1 MENLIEVVNPGAIQ
15 ELSAQLI
22 KNSCSCLECKDF
34 ISGQRLT
41 SIVQL
46 DPELTIVEVNESD
59 SSVHFIL
66 SDGHNVTLESEI
78 VEDMLLELVPLNWR
92 SESAKTMWNEENAP
106 LGIFAFDQIST
117 QDANLFEMLDQL
129 ISFGFAIVEK
139 VPNRDRAVIELINLF
154 GFTRITNYGDIFD
167 VRVQNDPNNLAF
179 TNLAIAPH
187 TDNPYRD
194 PVPTI
199 QLLHCLET
207 TVEGG
212 HSGLV
217 DGFRAA
223 AQLRESN
230 PQAFELLTTR
240 LFHFEYKNADTYLNT
255 SSPIIRLNAI
265 NEIVE
270 IRWNDRSMQP
280 PFNEDGVD
288 DVYDALRSFAKTLNN
303 PSNMFN
309 FKLEPGQAVIFDNTR
324 VLHARTGF
332 DSAGKR
338 HLQGA
343 YADLDSAISKWSI
356 LQDKL
361 DV

>member
-1 MENLIEVVNPGAIQ
+1 MDEFLIDSDDIE

-22 KNSCSCLECKDF
+22 RDSCLCLECRDAS
-34 ISGQRLT
+34 SGQRLK
-41 SIVQL
+41 SILDL
-46 DPELTIVEVNESD
+46 DPDLEINEIEEDED
-59 SSVHFIL
+59 SVTFTL
-66 SDGHNVTLESEI
+66 SDGHRVTLDAETVGDLI
-78 VEDMLLELVPLNWR
+78 LELMPLNWR
-92 SESAKTMWNEENAP
+92 SQASKNMWDEENAP
-106 LGIFAFDQIST
+106 RETFLWDSIST
-117 QDANLFEMLDQL
+117 DDSILYEMLDQL
-129 ISFGFAIVEK
+129 ISFGFAVVSDMPSK
-139 VPNRDRAVIELINLF
+139 DRAVLDLIHTF
-154 GFTRITNYGDIFD
+154 GYERVTNYGDIFD
-167 VRVQNDPNNLAF
+167 VRVENAPNNLAF

-207 TVEGG
+207 NVEGG

-223 AQLRESN
+223 ALLRENDPES
-230 PQAFELLTTR
+230 FEILTTR
-240 LFHFEYKNADTYLNT
+240 LFQFEYKNSDTHLST
-255 SSPIIRLNAI
+255 LAPIIKLDAMD
-265 NEIVE
+265 EIVE

-280 PFNEDGVD
+280 PFSGFDIDE
-288 DVYDALRSFAKTLNN
+288 VYEALRAFARILNA
-303 PSNMFN
+303 PANMYQ
-309 FKLEPGQAVIFDNTR
+309 FKLEPGQCMIFDNTR

-332 DSAGKR
+332 ESSGKR

-343 YADLDSAISKWSI
+343 YSDLDSALSKWSI